1 MSMRKYRPNLYDN
14 VLTTMH
20 NGAWFGFTAMVD
32 VEYIRETGTT
42 IGGVRQTETYTVKE
56 ERGLEHT
63 YENLVMHP
71 VKGVT
76 YEKPTKDYL
85 DTKLAEMQAAWDAE
99 DYGRSREKEYPEI
112 GEQLDMIYHD
122 QVNSTTTFKDA
133 VKAVKDKYPKP

>member
-1 MSMRKYRPNLYDN
+1 MSMRTYRPNCYDN
-14 VLTTMH
+14 VMVTMH
-20 NGAWFGFTAMVD
+20 NGAWFGFTAIID
-32 VEYIRETGTT
+32 
-42 IGGVRQTETYTVKE
+42 GV

-63 YENLVMHP
+63 NENLVIHP

-76 YEKPTKDYL
+76 HDKPTKDYL

-99 DYGRSREKEYPEI
+99 AYGRSREKEYPEI

-133 VKAVKDKYPKP
+133 IKAVKDKYPKG